1 MTAAGDGGADAM
13 EYTRLGRTALQVSRL
28 CLGTLNLGVR
38 TTQEEAFA
46 LMDEA
51 LERGINFFD
60 TADQYGW
67 QRHKGF
73 TEELIGAWFALGG
86 GRRERVVLG
95 TKVFNPMSD
104 RPNDRGLSARHII
117 AGCEDSLRRLG
128 TDWIDLYQMHHVDRA
143 ASWEEVWQAMEV
155 LVQQGKIRYV
165 GSSNFAGW
173 HLAAA
178 QEAANRR
185 HFLGVVSEQ
194 CVYNLVTRYVE
205 LELVPAAQA
214 YGIGVLVWSPLHGGL
229 LGGALRKLADGTAVK
244 TAQGRAVVALEQHRD
259 AVAGYEKLC
268 AEAGL
273 DPAEVGLAWV
283 LNRPGV
289 TSVVV
294 GPRTAAQLAGA
305 RRALDLRLD
314 EGLLAALE
322 ELFPPLG
329 NGGPGPEAWAW

>member
-1 MTAAGDGGADAM
+1 MA
-13 EYTRLGRTALQVSRL
+13 YTRLGRTALEVSRL

-38 TTQEEAFA
+38 TTRDEAFA

-51 LERGINFFD
+51 LERGVNFFD

-104 RPNDRGLSARHII
+104 LPNDRGLSARHII
-117 AGCEDSLRRLG
+117 AACEDSLRRLG

-185 HFLGVVSEQ
+185 HFLGIVSEQ

-214 YGIGVLVWSPLHGGL
+214 YGVGVLVWSPLHGGL

-259 AVAGYEKLC
+259 AVTGYEKLC

-294 GPRTAAQLAGA
+294 GPRTVAQLDGA

-314 EGLLAALE
+314 EGLVAALE